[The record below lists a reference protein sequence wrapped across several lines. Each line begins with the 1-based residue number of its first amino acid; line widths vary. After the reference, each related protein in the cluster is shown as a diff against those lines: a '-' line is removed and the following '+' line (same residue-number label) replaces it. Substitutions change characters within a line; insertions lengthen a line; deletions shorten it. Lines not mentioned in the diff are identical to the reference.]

1 MMSLFFSGISSTV
14 LLYTTEDLVCLR
26 VVLHFVSAVVR
37 VKCVAFSVAPHFGSR
52 RRICSRSIPLR
63 MGLGIVMDILFSR
76 QRTSTPFAE
85 EKIIKPFNKSWSPRS
100 GLIPRLQVGYMV
112 ADLQEI
118 YNNND
123 NNNNNNNNNNIN
135 NNDFFSS
142 TFTKWL
148 FAY

>member
-14 LLYTTEDLVCLR
+14 LLYTMEDLVCLR

-37 VKCVAFSVAPHFGSR
+37 VKCVAFSVAPHFGFR

-63 MGLGIVMDILFSR
+63 MGLGIVMDILFWR

-85 EKIIKPFNKSWSPRS
+85 EKMFKTFNRSWSPRS
-100 GLIPRLQVGYMV
+100 GLIPRLQVGYTV
-112 ADLQEI
+112 DDLQEI

-123 NNNNNNNNNNIN
+123 NNNNDNN
-135 NNDFFSS
+135 NNDFISS

>member
-14 LLYTTEDLVCLR
+14 LLYTTVDLVRLR

-63 MGLGIVMDILFSR
+63 MGLGMVMDILFWR

-85 EKIIKPFNKSWSPRS
+85 ETMFKTFNRSWSPRS
-100 GLIPRLQVGYMV
+100 GLIPRLEVGYTV
-112 ADLQEI
+112 DDLQEI
-118 YNNND
+118 NNNNDNNND
-123 NNNNNNNNNNIN
+123 NNNN
-135 NNDFFSS
+135 DFISS
-142 TFTKWL
+142 TFMKWL